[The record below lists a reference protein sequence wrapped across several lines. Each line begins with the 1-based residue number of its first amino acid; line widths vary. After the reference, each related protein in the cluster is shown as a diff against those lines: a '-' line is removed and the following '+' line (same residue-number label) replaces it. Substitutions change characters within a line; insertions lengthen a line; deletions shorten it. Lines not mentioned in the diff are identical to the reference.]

1 MNMAIINGLV
11 AFGLLILGYYVGK
24 YRGFNESC
32 EAITKI
38 ISEMLENANEIKEA
52 MKNGLNDNT
61 EN

>member
-1 MNMAIINGLV
+1 MNMTIINGLV

-38 ISEMLENANEIKEA
+38 ISEMLEKANEVKEA
-52 MKNGLNDNT
+52 TKNGLDGDT

>member
-11 AFGLLILGYYVGK
+11 AFGLLVLGYYIGK
-24 YRGFNESC
+24 NRGFTESC

-52 MKNGLNDNT
+52 MKNGLDGDT

>member
-32 EAITKI
+32 EAIIKI

-52 MKNGLNDNT
+52 MKNGLDGDTKN
-61 EN
+61 

>member
-11 AFGLLILGYYVGK
+11 AFGLLVLGYYVGK

-52 MKNGLNDNT
+52 MKNGFDGDT